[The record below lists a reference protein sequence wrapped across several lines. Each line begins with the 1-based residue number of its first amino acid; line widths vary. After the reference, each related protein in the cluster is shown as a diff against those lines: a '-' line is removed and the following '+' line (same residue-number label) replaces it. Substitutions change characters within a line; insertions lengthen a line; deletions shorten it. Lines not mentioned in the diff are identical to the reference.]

1 MLPYRNDLVL
11 QWRQFIEGN
20 AMLQK
25 YEERLVDVKKML
37 VELGSEVTMAS
48 ERALSG
54 IENLDVSRFESAKAL
69 LKNIETQANVIDNEI
84 VVTLALFG
92 PEARDLRKMVAYL
105 KITNEVVKIAENVR
119 SFAKRMV
126 LHLQGDTP
134 MSSLHEYSM
143 HLCRTS
149 IKAVSLAI
157 STIDVAEKD
166 ELEDIYRRVKVEE
179 SKTDDLYS
187 ILEKNVL
194 SDMVQKID
202 QSADFIQILSTMR
215 KLERMADR
223 SVNIVQLMI
232 FARVGGEMKTY

>member
-1 MLPYRNDLVL
+1 
-11 QWRQFIEGN
+11 
-20 AMLQK
+20 MLQK

-69 LKNIETQANVIDNEI
+69 LKNIETQANAIDNEI

-143 HLCRTS
+143 HLCRTA

>member
-1 MLPYRNDLVL
+1 
-11 QWRQFIEGN
+11 
-20 AMLQK
+20 MLQK
-25 YEERLVDVKKML
+25 YEERLIDVKKML
-37 VELGSEVTMAS
+37 VELGAEVTMAS

-54 IENLDVSRFESAKAL
+54 IENLDVSRFESTKML
-69 LKNIETQANVIDNEI
+69 LKNIETQANAIDNEI

-149 IKAVSLAI
+149 IKAVTLAI

-166 ELEDIYRRVKVEE
+166 ALEDIYRRVKVEE
-179 SKTDDLYS
+179 SKTDDLYA

-194 SDMVQKID
+194 TDMVQKID

>member
-54 IENLDVSRFESAKAL
+54 IENLDVSRFESAKTL
-69 LKNIETQANVIDNEI
+69 LKNIETQANAIDNEI

-105 KITNEVVKIAENVR
+105 KITNEVVNKTFR
-119 SFAKRMV
+119 LKFS
-126 LHLQGDTP
+126 
-134 MSSLHEYSM
+134 Y
-143 HLCRTS
+143 
-149 IKAVSLAI
+149 AI
-157 STIDVAEKD
+157 N
-166 ELEDIYRRVKVEE
+166 Y
-179 SKTDDLYS
+179 
-187 ILEKNVL
+187 
-194 SDMVQKID
+194 
-202 QSADFIQILSTMR
+202 
-215 KLERMADR
+215 
-223 SVNIVQLMI
+223 
-232 FARVGGEMKTY
+232 

>member
-1 MLPYRNDLVL
+1 
-11 QWRQFIEGN
+11 
-20 AMLQK
+20 MLQK
-25 YEERLVDVKKML
+25 YEERLVEIKKML
-37 VELGSEVTMAS
+37 LELGAEVTMAS
-48 ERALSG
+48 EKALSG
-54 IENLDVSRFESAKAL
+54 METLDVSRFESSKAM
-69 LKNIETQANVIDNEI
+69 LKNVESQANAIDNEI

-119 SFAKRMV
+119 SFSKRMAAHV
-126 LHLQGDTP
+126 QGDSVLAP
-134 MSSLHEYSM
+134 LHEYAT
-143 HLCRTS
+143 HLCKTS
-149 IKAVSLAI
+149 IKAVTLAI
-157 STIDVAEKD
+157 STIDVADKET
-166 ELEDIYRRVKVEE
+166 LEDVYRRVKVEE

-194 SDMVQKID
+194 TDIAKLID

-232 FARVGGEMKTY
+232 FARVGGEMRTY

>member
-1 MLPYRNDLVL
+1 
-11 QWRQFIEGN
+11 
-20 AMLQK
+20 MLQK

-37 VELGSEVTMAS
+37 VELGAEVMIAS

-54 IENLDVSRFESAKAL
+54 IESLDVSRFESTKIM
-69 LKNIETQANVIDNEI
+69 LKNIETKANEIDNEI

-92 PEARDLRKMVAYL
+92 PEARDLRKMIAYL

-126 LHLQGDTP
+126 THLQGDTP

-149 IKAVSLAI
+149 IKAVTLAI
-157 STIDVAEKD
+157 STIDVADKEA
-166 ELEDIYRRVKVEE
+166 LEDIYRRVKVEE

-194 SDMVQKID
+194 SDIVQKID

>member
-1 MLPYRNDLVL
+1 
-11 QWRQFIEGN
+11 
-20 AMLQK
+20 MLQK

-37 VELGSEVTMAS
+37 VELGAEVMIAS

-54 IENLDVSRFESAKAL
+54 IESLDVSRFESTKIM
-69 LKNIETQANVIDNEI
+69 LKNIETKANEIDNEI

-92 PEARDLRKMVAYL
+92 PEARDLRKMIAYL

-119 SFAKRMV
+119 SFAKRM
-126 LHLQGDTP
+126 LIHLQGDTP
-134 MSSLHEYSM
+134 LSSLHEYST

-149 IKAVSLAI
+149 IKAVTLAI
-157 STIDVAEKD
+157 STIDVADKEA
-166 ELEDIYRRVKVEE
+166 LEDIYRRVKVEE

-194 SDMVQKID
+194 SDIVQKID

>member
-1 MLPYRNDLVL
+1 
-11 QWRQFIEGN
+11 
-20 AMLQK
+20 MLQK
-25 YEERLVDVKKML
+25 YEERLVEIKKML
-37 VELGSEVTMAS
+37 LELGTEVTIAS
-48 ERALSG
+48 EKALSG
-54 IENLDVSRFESAKAL
+54 METLDVTRFESSKTM
-69 LKNIETQANVIDNEI
+69 LKNVENQANAIDNEI

-119 SFAKRMV
+119 SFSKRMV
-126 LHLQGDTP
+126 AHVQGDSLLAP
-134 MSSLHEYSM
+134 LHEYAT
-143 HLCRTS
+143 HLCKTS
-149 IKAVSLAI
+149 IKAVTLAI
-157 STIDVAEKD
+157 STIDVADKET
-166 ELEDIYRRVKVEE
+166 LEDVYRRVKVEE

-194 SDMVQKID
+194 TDIAKLID

-232 FARVGGEMKTY
+232 FARVGGEMRTY

>member
-1 MLPYRNDLVL
+1 
-11 QWRQFIEGN
+11 
-20 AMLQK
+20 MLQK
-25 YEERLVDVKKML
+25 YEERLIDVKKML

-54 IENLDVSRFESAKAL
+54 IENLDISRFESTKML
-69 LKNIETQANVIDNEI
+69 LKNIETQANAIDNEI

-134 MSSLHEYSM
+134 MTSLHEYSM

-149 IKAVSLAI
+149 IKAVTLAI

-166 ELEDIYRRVKVEE
+166 ALEDIYRRVKVEE
-179 SKTDDLYS
+179 SKTDDLYA

-194 SDMVQKID
+194 TDMVQKID